1 MKARATVDLLLHS
14 KMCFTNGTFEFVVT
28 ILIYLPSPSAANLR
42 TFVLLIL
49 LLLSDSSSQ
58 DARNANRF
66 TTFVYVPEETG
77 NNQAGT

>member
-1 MKARATVDLLLHS
+1 MKARATFDLLLHS
-14 KMCFTNGTFEFVVT
+14 KMCFTNGTFEVVVT

-49 LLLSDSSSQ
+49 LLSDSSPQ